1 MLIKSV
7 SKTGHAIAFEP
18 NEAAAVAVM
27 YAIKTKNTSDTV
39 FWALKNT
46 IKIENCTFTKH
57 PDGNWEAIASG
68 TAMVGTTTVAT
79 DKFSIPRLSQ
89 FSVEYKHTKDSV
101 GMPDIAVTEASF
113 SQVGTNPSKMVGAV
127 DTTNVLPQTVVGE
140 LAVES
145 LKPEPQQKRKK

>member
-7 SKTGHAIAFEP
+7 SKTGHAVPFEP
-18 NEAAAVAVM
+18 NEAAPMAVM
-27 YAIKTKNTSDTV
+27 YAIKTKNTADTV

-46 IKIENCTFTKH
+46 IKVDGCTFTKH
-57 PDGNWEAIASG
+57 PDGNWEASATG

-79 DKFSIPRLSQ
+79 DKFSIPRLSK
-89 FSVEYKHTKDSV
+89 FFIEYKHSKDAV
-101 GMPDIAVTEASF
+101 GIPDISVTEATF
-113 SQVGTNPSKMVGAV
+113 TQVGNNPSKMVGAV
-127 DTTNVLPQTVVGE
+127 DTTNTQPQTVVGE